1 MVASA
6 AAPEAP
12 GIVHWASGG
21 TDGGGSMVG
30 AAEALAVGVGVGV
43 GEGLAVGFAVG
54 DADGEADA
62 DGLAVAVGAALGLGD
77 GSTVDGRARATTSRP
92 SRSCSWS
99 VCPRDSTRATPCIAA
114 RQAVSWAMTSSGQ
127 AIRVV
132 ASGPITT
139 ARSV

>member
-21 TDGGGSMVG
+21 TDGGGSVVG

-43 GEGLAVGFAVG
+43 GVGVWVGDGLAVGFAVG

-62 DGLAVAVGAALGLGD
+62 EGLAVAVGAALGLGD

-114 RQAVSWAMTSSGQ
+114 RKAVSW
-127 AIRVV
+127 
-132 ASGPITT
+132 
-139 ARSV
+139 